1 MVLELF
7 LNWGCI
13 EVFDCKVDDLS
24 NITATYIGIIAGFV
38 LGGLVSWWVYNRQE
52 KTAVKQKEILD
63 HITDLEEKH
72 QLILEK
78 HEVILEKVQKFE
90 QNHDEM
96 LNNILTL
103 DTKINSLL
111 ENK

>member
-13 EVFDCKVDDLS
+13 EASNCNGADLS
-24 NITATYIGIIAGFV
+24 NIVATYIGIVAGFV
-38 LGGLVSWWVYNRQE
+38 LGGLVSWWIYNRQE
-52 KTAVKQKEILD
+52 KTAVKQKEILN

>member
-1 MVLELF
+1 MLTEF
-7 LNWGCI
+7 LPLLDCFNY
-13 EVFDCKVDDLS
+13 VDCKGIDLT
-24 NITATYIGIIAGFV
+24 NTAATIIGIIIGSVIGAII
-38 LGGLVSWWVYNRQE
+38 SWWIYNRQE

-72 QLILEK
+72 ELILEK
-78 HEVILEKVQKFE
+78 IQIVE

-96 LNNILTL
+96 LNNISILNKTI
-103 DTKINSLL
+103 DSLL